1 MSYKRAN
8 DFWAD
13 RRESQ
18 LQRAVSYIEHMI
30 SETERQ
36 IWDMQEADDCDSA
49 KVSTMSPQ
57 QDRDL
62 ARLKRAHIELCIVL
76 SALPMARKWNA
87 QEPADS
93 SEVW

>member
-1 MSYKRAN
+1 MGMPYKRAN

-18 LQRAVSYIEHMI
+18 IQRAVSYIEHMI

-62 ARLKRAHIELCIVL
+62 ARLKRDHVELCIVL
-76 SALPMARKWNA
+76 SALPMARNRSLSD
-87 QEPADS
+87 P
-93 SEVW
+93 EVW

>member
-1 MSYKRAN
+1 MTYKRAN

-18 LQRAVSYIEHMI
+18 LQRSVSYIEHMI
-30 SETERQ
+30 SETERR
-36 IWDMQEADDCDSA
+36 IWEMQEADDTDDT

-57 QDRDL
+57 DDRDL
-62 ARLKRAHIELCIVL
+62 ALLKRAHIELCIVL
-76 SALPMARKWNA
+76 SALPSPYKKSLTDA
-87 QEPADS
+87 